1 MSMAQMITTTIFAA
15 MCVVC
20 TVILAKDIKA
30 LTEEMSK

>member
-1 MSMAQMITTTIFAA
+1 MSMAQIITTTIFAA

-30 LTEEMSK
+30 LVEEMNN